1 MTVLALEIGAAGFA
15 ASRVAAGIGT
25 RDVRRIP
32 VPADGVWDACRD
44 LLLDVAGDDEITAV
58 GIACPGPIDKSAGV
72 VAPAGIAQWCTG
84 FGIVAAVRRLFPVA
98 IVRMASD
105 GLCLTLA
112 ERSIGSAAGAEAI
125 LTGAGILALIAEERA
140 TGCTPPGY
148 VDIPADRRFRAR
160 DGHGPTH
167 RAVCVRRRPG

>member
-25 RDVRRIP
+25 LDIQRIP

-58 GIACPGPIDKSAGV
+58 GIACPSPIDKSAGV
-72 VAPAGIAQWCTG
+72 VAPAGITQWRAG

-140 TGCTPPGY
+140 IRGTPL
-148 VDIPADRRFRAR
+148 
-160 DGHGPTH
+160 GHGDERAH
-167 RAVCVRRRPG
+167 RHLRTRDDYRPAQRMVCVRRRPR

>member
-1 MTVLALEIGAAGFA
+1 MTVLALEIGSAEFA

-25 RDVRRIP
+25 RDIRRIP

-58 GIACPGPIDKSAGV
+58 GIACPSPIDKSAGV
-72 VAPAGIAQWCTG
+72 VAPTGITQWRSG

-140 TGCTPPGY
+140 IRGTPTGH
-148 VDIPADRRFRAR
+148 VEMPADRRLRAR
-160 DGHGPTH
+160 DDCRPAP
-167 RAVCVRRRPG
+167 RVVCVRRRPR